1 MLESANHYSKQHCYM
16 KNRIQFSA
24 RDQSRGLAAIR
35 IIIGLFMIYHGWETF
50 ERGKIIEYTTW
61 DVFKHLS
68 SPSFPVYL
76 GKIAEL
82 VSGSLLL
89 LGLFTRLAAILLA
102 GTMLYISFFIGHGK
116 IWYEDQ
122 YPFLFALLALVFFI
136 TGPGAWSLD
145 RKFFSK

>member
-1 MLESANHYSKQHCYM
+1 MKKML
-16 KNRIQFSA
+16 FSPQPLYA
-24 RDQSRGLAAIR
+24 GQGLALIR
-35 IIIGLFMIYHGWETF
+35 MIVGLSMVYHGWETF
-50 ERGKIIEYTTW
+50 SPAKIAEYGTW

-68 SPSFPVYL
+68 APSLLVYL

-82 VSGSLLL
+82 VSGTLLL
-89 LGLFTRLAAILLA
+89 LGLFTRLAAILLG

-122 YPFLFALLALVFFI
+122 YPFLFALLALVFFF